1 MKNKA
6 LDLYKRTVI
15 KEFLSDRG
23 SMVAQKQ
30 VAIYARVSTLDKG
43 QDPETQLL
51 ALRAYAARR
60 GFMPAGEY
68 VDYASGT
75 RDDRPQYQA
84 LLAAARKRHID
95 VVLVWR
101 YDRFARST
109 QALVQA
115 LKEFHSLGVD
125 FISYQENIDT
135 TTPQGE
141 MIFTVLASLA
151 QFESALM
158 SDRVKAGMARA
169 RAQGKRISR
178 APIPRGVQV
187 RIADLYRQE
196 VSIHQISRKLGI
208 GYGTAWNYVQRVR
221 RCSTGVDLRVE
232 CSPKLVAMDEE
243 GEHEIVQGRRLGKA
257 YRTAHEPLNPG
268 PQVAVLA
275 FDGLCVLLADGML
288 LGVKIA
294 LVGAPAIGEKA
305 PEAHRFQPLF
315 ALQNDRILAPPKD
328 VRQDGATA
336 VIHRVPQPPWLRF
349 LPPIAPHFIQL

>member
-1 MKNKA
+1 
-6 LDLYKRTVI
+6 
-15 KEFLSDRG
+15 
-23 SMVAQKQ
+23 MVAQKQ

-60 GFMPAGEY
+60 GLMPAGES

-95 VVLVWR
+95 VALVWR

-141 MIFTVLASLA
+141 MIFTGLASLA

-178 APIPRGVQV
+178 APIPLGVQV

-208 GYGTAWNYVQRVR
+208 GYGTAWNYVQRVKAGR
-221 RCSTGVDLRVE
+221 LNSDLGHL
-232 CSPKLVAMDEE
+232 SP
-243 GEHEIVQGRRLGKA
+243 
-257 YRTAHEPLNPG
+257 
-268 PQVAVLA
+268 
-275 FDGLCVLLADGML
+275 
-288 LGVKIA
+288 
-294 LVGAPAIGEKA
+294 
-305 PEAHRFQPLF
+305 
-315 ALQNDRILAPPKD
+315 
-328 VRQDGATA
+328 
-336 VIHRVPQPPWLRF
+336 
-349 LPPIAPHFIQL
+349 